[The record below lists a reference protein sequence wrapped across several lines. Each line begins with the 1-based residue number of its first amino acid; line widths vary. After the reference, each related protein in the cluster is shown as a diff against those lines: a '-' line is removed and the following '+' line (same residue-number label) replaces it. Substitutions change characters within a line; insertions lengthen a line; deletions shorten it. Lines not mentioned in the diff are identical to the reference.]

1 VLYNLLIVDDE
12 EIIRHGL
19 KTIVKWEQLGFIV
32 VDCLS
37 DGQDAIRYITQH
49 PVDVILTDI
58 KMTNIAGLE
67 LSKFVCEN
75 MPHIKVV
82 ILSGYKDFDF
92 AKQAIGYNVTD
103 YLLKPTRVAELNV
116 IFEKI
121 RARLEKESEESERMA
136 EMLPIL
142 REEFLTE
149 MLLGGLRD
157 KDVITEKLK
166 VLCLPADYDSVSCH
180 MLKIRFQN
188 ISQFMK
194 STWVYGKTGFYNA
207 VKNMFKA
214 DGYFDYYL
222 IKHTTECYWLVA
234 FERPREDGGREPLN
248 KLVEAKKTMMLA
260 TLGICLHIELCESY
274 ENIYAINDQSLGTY
288 FADTQEAIVQNIPN
302 RRELG
307 IMYEKQKLLVSYITE
322 AKKEDSLR
330 LLDAIFTDA
339 ENMEWHTAI
348 NFFLELFLSLG
359 SKLKSIDMDTYY
371 ASSDLFNYQSI
382 LKLATVQDLKAHGH
396 RILDVILNRPES
408 AKAKYGNIV
417 IEKAKEYIN
426 ENYDKDITL
435 EDVADCVYL
444 STVYLSRYF
453 KQVTGENFINYL
465 SKVRMEKAMELL
477 NDSRYKVYEISQM
490 VGYQSVKYFS
500 GIFRRHTGLLP
511 SDYRRQLI
519 KGEDGSDDC

>member
-1 VLYNLLIVDDE
+1 MYNLLIVDDE

-19 KTIVKWEQLGFIV
+19 KTIVKWEQLGFTV
-32 VDCLS
+32 VGCLC
-37 DGQDAIRYITQH
+37 DGQDAIHYMKQY

-58 KMTNIAGLE
+58 KMTNISGLE
-67 LSKFVCEN
+67 LSKFVYEN

-103 YLLKPTRVAELNV
+103 YLLKPTRVAELNG
-116 IFEKI
+116 IFEKL
-121 RARLEKESEESERMA
+121 RVSLDKESEESERMA

-157 KDVITEKLK
+157 KARIGEKLK
-166 VLCLPADYDSVSCH
+166 VLCLPADYDSVNCH
-180 MLKIRFQN
+180 MLRIRFQN
-188 ISQFMK
+188 INQFMK

-234 FERPREDGGREPLN
+234 FERAREDGVREPLD
-248 KLVEAKKTMMLA
+248 KLIKAKKAMVHA
-260 TLGICLHIELCESY
+260 TLGICLHIELCKSFN
-274 ENIYAINDQSLGTY
+274 NIYEIDDPSLETY
-288 FADTQEAIVQNIPN
+288 FADTQEAIPQSIPN
-302 RRELG
+302 RHELG
-307 IMYEKQKLLVSYITE
+307 MMYEKQKLLVSYVVE
-322 AKKEDSLR
+322 AKKEEAVR
-330 LLDAIFTDA
+330 LLDAIFADA
-339 ENMEWHTAI
+339 ETMAWHTAI

-359 SKLKSIDMDTYY
+359 NKLKSIDMDAYY
-371 ASSDLFNYQSI
+371 ASSDLFNYQSV
-382 LKLATVQDLKAHGH
+382 LKLASLQELHAHGH
-396 RILDVILNRPES
+396 RILHVMLNRPDS
-408 AKAKYGNIV
+408 AKAKYGNVV
-417 IEKAKEYIN
+417 IERAKEYIN
-426 ENYDKDITL
+426 EHYAKDITL
-435 EDVADCVYL
+435 DDVADCVSL

-453 KQVTGENFINYL
+453 KQITGENFINYL

-477 NDSRYKVYEISQM
+477 GDSRYKVYEVSQM
-490 VGYQSVKYFS
+490 VGYQSIKYFS

-511 SDYRRQLI
+511 SDYRRQLLR
-519 KGEDGSDDC
+519 GEDGSDEG